1 MGCGG
6 HGGSHKGAKKASK
19 KKSAKK
25 ACKVSLKK
33 DNTTFAA
40 FIHDPRKKK
49 K

>member
-19 KKSAKK
+19 KKKAKK
-25 ACKVSLKK
+25 ACNVKL

-40 FIHDPRKKK
+40 FVHDPRKKK